1 MNYETQT
8 QENVAVMTTGKDL
21 AASVLIVSVLVNLAI
36 LVTYL
41 WVTIDPSVVV
51 AVSFK

>member
-8 QENVAVMTTGKDL
+8 QENVAVMTTSKDL
-21 AASVLIVSVLVNLAI
+21 TTSILIVSVLVNLAI
-36 LVTYL
+36 LVAYL